1 MMNRINIKV
10 MMKAVMTIIAT
21 VMIAIMEINTAEFKK
36 STKGLRLILPLYKR
50 LTLSFKLRVLKARA
64 VSVVSLKSLLFV
76 QKIIS

>member
-1 MMNRINIKV
+1 MMIRINIKV

-21 VMIAIMEINTAEFKK
+21 VMIAIMEINTTEFKRY
-36 STKGLRLILPLYKR
+36 TKRLRLILPLYKR
-50 LTLSFKLRVLKARA
+50 QTFPLKLRVFKARA